1 MSSRLPPLA
10 LALLLAASASA
21 GEKDKI
27 GNFVPFDLA
36 VCFLKPAGAVEPP
49 VTDTVLSGLW
59 ILARPLVLECMT
71 DTRFYVAGKSPAFK
85 VTLSVAEGG
94 FTQTVDSDGLTAFG
108 KKCIA
113 DAVQKVSPQLP
124 PTPAGSKPV
133 SFSEQWPELP
143 ASMEVRFGINEFSDV
158 TGTVRLS
165 LPSMCSCFEA
175 FKTGPDP
182 AAMGLKL
189 QVTHEPEK
197 FKSPDGGT
205 PQPVE
210 VTVSDG
216 PPAVRSCLATKL
228 AALSYGAT
236 GGPSTMLGQ
245 QIVVPYEIT
254 FLNGVATSSDTS
266 GLPDNVRF
274 AQLDVMAVPRAATS
288 QLELAR
294 KVATGD
300 KYNALVKQYQDL
312 NKTNPKQ
319 AKGML
324 KDLVSA
330 CKQMVAQDDVY
341 IASLKSEAKLRQEQL
356 AVASTLSAKNP
367 VWANLEAAA
376 KKTSAESDALVGKA
390 EQLKTSDEKVCPK
403 VHL

>member
-10 LALLLAASASA
+10 LALLLAASARA
-21 GEKDKI
+21 ADKDKI

-36 VCFLKPAGAVEPP
+36 VCFLKPAAAVAPP

-59 ILARPLVLECMT
+59 ILARPLVLECMA

-85 VTLSVAEGG
+85 MTLSVGEGG
-94 FTQTVDSDGLTAFG
+94 FTQTVDSEGLTAFG
-108 KKCIA
+108 KKCVS
-113 DAVQKVSPQLP
+113 DAVLRVSPPLP
-124 PTPAGSKPV
+124 ALAAGSKPAT
-133 SFSEQWPELP
+133 FSEQWPELP
-143 ASMEVRFGINEFSDV
+143 ASMEVRFGMNEFSDV
-158 TGTVRLS
+158 TGTVRLA
-165 LPSMCSCFEA
+165 LPSMCSCFEP

-182 AAMGLKL
+182 AAIGLKL

-205 PQPVE
+205 PAPVE
-210 VTVSDG
+210 VTVANG
-216 PPAVRSCLATKL
+216 PPEVRSCLSSKL
-228 AALSYGAT
+228 AALPFGAS
-236 GGPSTMLGQ
+236 GGPATMLGQ

-254 FLNGVATSSDTS
+254 FLNGLATSSDTS

-300 KYNALVKQYQDL
+300 KYNALVKQYQEL

-324 KDLVSA
+324 KDLVAA

-341 IASLKSEAKLRQEQL
+341 IASLKSEAQLRQEQL
-356 AVASTLSAKNP
+356 SVASALAAKNP
-367 VWANLEAAA
+367 SWANLETAA
-376 KKTSAESDALVGKA
+376 KKTAADSDALVGKA